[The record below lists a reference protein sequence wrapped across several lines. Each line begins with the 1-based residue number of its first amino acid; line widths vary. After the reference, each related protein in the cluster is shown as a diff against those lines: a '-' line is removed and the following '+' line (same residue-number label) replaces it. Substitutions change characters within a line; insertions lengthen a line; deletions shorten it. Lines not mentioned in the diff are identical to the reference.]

1 MSRNVD
7 PLESAVLSVTTF
19 HAGDASNVIPQEA
32 VLTGTLRTFNPTI
45 QELVVKRMQTVIDSI
60 AAMHGAKIH
69 FDFSY
74 GYPVTINHPDQ
85 TDFASKIASDIAGSD
100 RVNRSIAPMMG
111 AEDFSYMLNER
122 PGCFIF
128 VGNGNSAGLH
138 HPAYD
143 FDDSVI
149 PIGVSYWAKLV
160 ETGLAT

>member
-1 MSRNVD
+1 
-7 PLESAVLSVTTF
+7 
-19 HAGDASNVIPQEA
+19 
-32 VLTGTLRTFNPTI
+32 
-45 QELVVKRMQTVIDSI
+45 
-60 AAMHGAKIH
+60 MHGAKIH